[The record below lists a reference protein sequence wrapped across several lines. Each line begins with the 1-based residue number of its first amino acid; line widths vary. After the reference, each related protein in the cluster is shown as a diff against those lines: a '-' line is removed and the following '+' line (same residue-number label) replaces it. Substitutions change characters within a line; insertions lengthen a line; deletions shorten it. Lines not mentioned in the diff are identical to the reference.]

1 MTTFDL
7 KFASARLMEVLN
19 DTDLGATGNAQ
30 LMAATM
36 DLAQAQAC
44 RAQATDYLAQID
56 SIQDEQAR
64 TGEMIAAARKLQ
76 SDALAS
82 GGAVGM
88 PADMVSFFK
97 EHCLSLTQGKAEKL
111 TKPEWDACIQT
122 LTEYREAV
130 SGRTQDLMIRLQDF
144 IAQYDSYTRDAGG
157 RIAARTSSGNIN

>member
-44 RAQATDYLAQID
+44 RAQATDYLAQTD
-56 SIQDEQAR
+56 GIQNEQAR

-76 SDALAS
+76 NDALVS
-82 GGAVGM
+82 GAALGM

-97 EHCLSLTQGKAEKL
+97 EHGLSLPEGKTDKL
-111 TKPEWDACIQT
+111 TNTQWNACVQT

-157 RIAARTSSGNIN
+157 RIASRTK